1 MNAIAHTIVATEYTF
16 DRNTNYGFI
25 ETYYP
30 ELFQVCEQADYYY
43 TKDHSCCLVKV
54 RLFLELW
61 CHEVG
66 EIIKLR
72 PPVRGELINKIKQI
86 ETSGKVPPYVIDMLD
101 KLRAESNKGVHIQR
115 HFDGQF
121 RADILIS
128 KYKLKRMMEDVF
140 ELTKY
145 LVLNLAGV
153 NEQPLET
160 WTEPEVS
167 KQAELVHQALQGN
180 ADASIAMAMHFS
192 GLLKTLDQQT
202 KASKPHYFQYQ
213 RDLEYWLDK
222 AERQGSNDCWLL
234 YATSCVNK
242 HLVNRRSED
251 ADDYFKKAIETD
263 ESGDAEWE
271 FYQYLCRI
279 GQHNRGEAYLNSAGE
294 KGHPEALY
302 FLQAQHYK
310 QDEPAYRKWLKR
322 SLEVADK
329 KALVAD
335 TFNKL
340 EQWEADK
347 ANELNFKKLRTALIK
362 AEAYQAPGVKFIRGY
377 CEYYGLLSCEHN
389 QDSGLRKMLEGSSLL
404 PDYLWYEKR
413 LHDALKQDKSD
424 DQKVLEL
431 YPAALQQTED
441 VIEKAQM
448 KFDAAMIIIELLQNG
463 SKVKTPQN
471 LKVLIR
477 ESVKE
482 GCEQAKQFLVSPIG
496 KALMR
501 DSSFVC
507 QKVKRKA
514 VDRTKQ
520 KKARKQAKSAR
531 RK

>member
-1 MNAIAHTIVATEYTF
+1 MNAIAHDFLTNEQNTE
-16 DRNTNYGFI
+16 RKANYGFI
-25 ETYYP
+25 ETHFP
-30 ELFQVCEQADYYY
+30 ELYQVCEQIDYYY

-66 EIIKLR
+66 EKIKLR

-86 ETSGKVPPYVIDMLD
+86 EASGKVPPYVIDMLD
-101 KLRAESNKGVHIQR
+101 TLRAESNKGVHIQR
-115 HFDGQF
+115 HIDGQF

-128 KYKLKRMMEDVF
+128 KYKLKGMMEDVF

-145 LVLNLAGV
+145 LVLNVAGIS
-153 NEQPLET
+153 EQPLDT

-167 KQAELVHQALQGN
+167 EQAELVHQALQGN
-180 ADASIAMAMHFS
+180 ADASIAIAMHFS
-192 GLLKTLDQQT
+192 GLLKKLDQQT
-202 KASKPHYFQYQ
+202 TASKPHYFQYQ

-242 HLVNRRSED
+242 HLLNLSSED

-263 ESGDAEWE
+263 ESGEAEWE
-271 FYQYLCRI
+271 FYLYLCRI
-279 GQHNRGEAYLNSAGE
+279 GQHSRGQAYLNSAGE
-294 KGHPEALY
+294 KGHQEALHC
-302 FLQAQHYK
+302 LLAQYYK
-310 QDEPAYRKWLKR
+310 QDELAFNKWLNR

-329 KALVAD
+329 KALTTDA
-335 TFNKL
+335 FNKL
-340 EQWEADK
+340 DLWEEDT
-347 ANELNFKKLRTALIK
+347 ANELNLRKLRTALIK
-362 AEAYQAPGVKFIRGY
+362 AEAYQAPGVQFIRGY
-377 CEYYGLLSCEHN
+377 CEYHGLLNCEQN
-389 QDSGLRKMLEGSSLL
+389 QDSGTRKMLEGSAQL
-404 PDYLWYEKR
+404 PEYLWYEKR
-413 LHDALKQDKSD
+413 LYDALKL
-424 DQKVLEL
+424 DQSNYHKALDL
-431 YPAALQQTED
+431 YPAALQQTEN

-448 KFDAAMIIIELLQNG
+448 KFDAAMIIVELLKNAN
-463 SKVKTPQN
+463 KVKTPQN

-477 ESVKE
+477 ESAKE
-482 GCEQAKQFLVSPIG
+482 GCEQAKQFLASPSG

-501 DSSFVC
+501 DSSYVC